1 MKLLVL
7 CSVLKNVLH
16 VAGSGS
22 AFNTLANAILILK
35 VNGIHTVCK
44 PLEPDVYDVPH
55 CRLMCTQ
62 WGVFKINESLIG
74 GTAYVVNYP
83 ISNNK
88 TWIVLSAFH
97 SGFEYI
103 KIISKVYNR
112 WESSCEI
119 TTNETIESNKNTSIF
134 LFIIGNN

>member
-55 CRLMCTQ
+55 CRLIHQQ
-62 WGVFKINESLIG
+62 WGIFNAIVKQNTLTSEYI
-74 GTAYVVNYP
+74 TYP
-83 ISNNK
+83 ITHNRCALPYGVLNGYNTNSGSTCLTLEASTLEHFK
-88 TWIVLSAFH
+88 WVIGTTSSVEIVN
-97 SGFEYI
+97 
-103 KIISKVYNR
+103 YNR
-112 WESSCEI
+112 WF
-119 TTNETIESNKNTSIF
+119 SI
-134 LFIIGNN
+134 GM

>member
-55 CRLMCTQ
+55 CRLMNSGDIVGMQ
-62 WGVFKINESLIG
+62 LMQEKKLYLLHYLLIL
-74 GTAYVVNYP
+74 ANVALYLCLQ
-83 ISNNK
+83 IM
-88 TWIVLSAFH
+88 
-97 SGFEYI
+97 
-103 KIISKVYNR
+103 
-112 WESSCEI
+112 
-119 TTNETIESNKNTSIF
+119 TI
-134 LFIIGNN
+134 LF

>member
-1 MKLLVL
+1 MSVYLLIYHYL
-7 CSVLKNVLH
+7 QLIPT
-16 VAGSGS
+16 VAD
-22 AFNTLANAILILK
+22 K
-35 VNGIHTVCK
+35 
-44 PLEPDVYDVPH
+44 
-55 CRLMCTQ
+55 TQ

-103 KIISKVYNR
+103 KIISKVYSR

>member
-1 MKLLVL
+1 MN
-7 CSVLKNVLH
+7 SVSYISKDDGEYVGDDGVIALTN
-16 VAGSGS
+16 
-22 AFNTLANAILILK
+22 
-35 VNGIHTVCK
+35 
-44 PLEPDVYDVPH
+44 PH
-55 CRLMCTQ
+55 CISSIEQ

-103 KIISKVYNR
+103 KIISKVYSR

>member
-1 MKLLVL
+1 MLLWIIAKLLIHFL
-7 CSVLKNVLH
+7 FAIIWEMKNMLFYMLLFH
-16 VAGSGS
+16 I
-22 AFNTLANAILILK
+22 FK
-35 VNGIHTVCK
+35 
-44 PLEPDVYDVPH
+44 
-55 CRLMCTQ
+55 Q

-103 KIISKVYNR
+103 KIISKVYSK

>member
-1 MKLLVL
+1 MLFYMLLFHIF
-7 CSVLKNVLH
+7 K
-16 VAGSGS
+16 
-22 AFNTLANAILILK
+22 
-35 VNGIHTVCK
+35 
-44 PLEPDVYDVPH
+44 
-55 CRLMCTQ
+55 Q

-103 KIISKVYNR
+103 KIISKVYSK

>member
-1 MKLLVL
+1 M
-7 CSVLKNVLH
+7 H
-16 VAGSGS
+16 QP
-22 AFNTLANAILILK
+22 FI
-35 VNGIHTVCK
+35 
-44 PLEPDVYDVPH
+44 
-55 CRLMCTQ
+55 RQ

-103 KIISKVYNR
+103 KIISKVYSR

-119 TTNETIESNKNTSIF
+119 TTKETIESNKNTSIF